1 MKSVSIAELRDRLP
15 RTIHEAESE
24 PIRILRRGKPVAV
37 IVPWESFR
45 KGSAHGFQALQQLR
59 KEYADV
65 LFEDGEE
72 WLPRRRVTRKKPVS
86 FE

>member
-15 RTIHEAESE
+15 RTIHEAEKE

-37 IVPWESFR
+37 IVPWDTYR
-45 KGSAHGFQALQQLR
+45 KGEARGFEALMRLR
-59 KEYADV
+59 EEYADV
-65 LFEDGEE
+65 LLQEGED
-72 WLPRRRVTRKKPVS
+72 WLPRRRVIRRKPVS